1 MPELPERIEGALWGL
16 LIGDAL
22 GVPYEFHH
30 AASIPPPEQ
39 IEFEPPAGFPR
50 SHREVPPGTWS
61 DDGAQALCLLASLL
75 YRGELDIEDLMRR
88 VTNWYELG
96 YLSADGQVFDIGIQT
111 SSALMAY
118 RSGTPAAE
126 SGPRTERDNGNGAL
140 MRVLPLALWHT
151 GSDEE
156 LIRDARRQS
165 VITHGHV
172 RSQLCCALYCLWARR
187 ILEQRDDPWRS
198 AVETLDAV
206 LVPGSEEHD
215 ELHRVIR
222 PNDDIPFSG
231 SGYVVDSLHS
241 VKAVMNAG
249 SYEAVVKAAIRLGN
263 DTDTTAAIA
272 GGIAGL
278 RDGAGAIPPRW
289 REQLRGQELVTPMLV
304 QLIEHRMQNS

>member
-1 MPELPERIEGALWGL
+1 MPTTSEMIEGAIWGL

-30 AASIPPPEQ
+30 AATIPPADA
-39 IEFEPPAGFPR
+39 IDFDPPAGFPR
-50 SHREVPPGTWS
+50 SHEDVPPGTWS

-75 YRGELDIEDLMRR
+75 YRRELDLEDLMRR
-88 VTNWYELG
+88 ITNWYELG
-96 YLSADGQVFDIGIQT
+96 YMSADGRVFDIGIQT
-111 SSALMAY
+111 STALMTF

-126 SGPRTERDNGNGAL
+126 SGPRGERDNGNGAL
-140 MRVLPLALWHT
+140 MRVLPLALWHR

-156 LIRDARRQS
+156 LIRDARLQS

-187 ILEQRDDPWRS
+187 ILEQHEQPWHS
-198 AVETLDAV
+198 AAETLRSV
-206 LVPGSEEHD
+206 LAPDSAERKELEE
-215 ELHRVIR
+215 VIR
-222 PNDDIPFSG
+222 PDEEIRGAG

-241 VKAVMNAG
+241 ARNVLNEG

-272 GGIAGL
+272 GGLAGL
-278 RDGAGAIPPRW
+278 QYGIAAIPGRWRDG
-289 REQLRGQELVTPMLV
+289 LRGQDLFVPMID
-304 QLIEHRMQNS
+304 QLLEHRLSPS